1 MAIASQA
8 ISQMTTLVGSN
19 SNDNCLFTLYNALIS
34 GSVNQ
39 NLKARISSHEQFFS
53 NNNTVIN
60 QGNYNNYFGTGKDG
74 SVTIS
79 SSAQLSS

>member
-19 SNDNCLFTLYNALIS
+19 RNDNCLFTLYNALIS

-53 NNNTVIN
+53 NTATFASHTYGAIHRQVA
-60 QGNYNNYFGTGKDG
+60 
-74 SVTIS
+74 
-79 SSAQLSS
+79 SAIY